1 MRERISA
8 ALKGA
13 MKARQPELVSTL
25 RLMLAAIKDREISL
39 RTEGRPL
46 AGEDILQIL
55 QKMVRQRQESADTY
69 AAAGRKD
76 LADQE
81 NSEIRIIEAF
91 LPAQLADSEIH
102 DLCAKTIADIGA
114 CGLKDMGRTMT
125 ALKERFAGQ
134 MDFKKASAAVKQL
147 LH

>member
-1 MRERISA
+1 MREQISA
-8 ALKGA
+8 ALKEA
-13 MKARQPELVSTL
+13 MKARRPELVSTL

-39 RTEGRPL
+39 RTDGRPM
-46 AGEDILQIL
+46 AEEDILQIL

-69 AAAGRKD
+69 TKAGRKD

-81 NSEIRIIEAF
+81 NGEISIIESF
-91 LPAQLADSEIH
+91 LPAQLADSDIHEI
-102 DLCAKTIADIGA
+102 CARTIADIGA
-114 CGLKDMGRTMT
+114 SGLKDMGRTMT

-134 MDFKKASAAVKQL
+134 MDFKKASTAVRQL